1 MREVERRSGRQT
13 RTRPLWYR
21 PAVHWAPSSASR
33 LVLACTAMLLVAAWT
48 TDARADDAAA
58 KLRSSGHAW
67 YAGERDSGY
76 LWGAAGLTS
85 VGAAAGLR
93 FGDGSDVAR
102 GMSSPMAGFGA
113 LQLAIGVGSLLQ
125 RRARVDALD
134 ASIARSPADARAAE
148 IARMRTLGTAFFA
161 IEVVEAAVLIGGA
174 SYAATRTAEGQA
186 HARGVG
192 LGLAIEGGAMMFLD
206 ALAAA
211 RASRYAG
218 QLDAIDVAVVPS
230 AGGVAVVGRF

>member
-1 MREVERRSGRQT
+1 MHR
-13 RTRPLWYR
+13 
-21 PAVHWAPSSASR
+21 ASSTASR
-33 LVLACTAMLLVAAWT
+33 LVGACTALSFAACT
-48 TDARADDAAA
+48 TDARADDAAD
-58 KLRSSGHAW
+58 KLRTSGHAW

-76 LWGAAGLTS
+76 LWGAAGLAS
-85 VGAAAGLR
+85 VGAAGALR
-93 FGDGSDVAR
+93 FGDGSDVGR
-102 GMSSPMAGFGA
+102 GMSSPLAGFGA

-161 IEVVEAAVLIGGA
+161 IEVVEAAVVIGGA
-174 SYAATRTAEGQA
+174 SYAATRTAPGQA

-192 LGLAIEGGAMMFLD
+192 LGFAIEGGAMMFLD

-218 QLDAIDVAVVPS
+218 QLDAIDVAVVPA